1 MTHFRILSV
10 KEASVSK
17 QKQIISNYTKHK
29 KIWLLL
35 LCTYLLFAGAHAQNI
50 LNKKI
55 SISVT
60 QKKTS
65 RGIANDKPGRRF
77 LFFI

>member
-29 KIWLLL
+29 KNMVAFIMYILAVCRRT
-35 LCTYLLFAGAHAQNI
+35 CTKHSKQK
-50 LNKKI
+50 NKY
-55 SISVT
+55 
-60 QKKTS
+60 
-65 RGIANDKPGRRF
+65 
-77 LFFI
+77 